1 MSYIPA
7 NISISSDTILQIN
20 QSLTRIN
27 SRAKGFDYKV
37 DLTSE
42 QIAREAV
49 LYFRWVVEQVDEG
62 RAVVST
68 NLQGKDFHQVST
80 PNFPAMAPAK

>member
-20 QSLTRIN
+20 QALTRIN
-27 SRAKGFDYKV
+27 SRTKGFDYKV

-62 RAVVST
+62 KAVVST
-68 NLQGKDFHQVST
+68 NLQGTDFQQVST
-80 PNFPAMAPAK
+80 PNFPATRPVK